1 MLCYEKNRG
10 TLTVRLSGE
19 LDQRCAGQ
27 LRKELDELTID
38 PHIKH
43 LVFDL
48 NDLSFMDSSGIGLM
62 IGRYKQMRRRGGE
75 RLLEPRL
82 VAGSD
87 FHGEQFDA
95 DLLRHRA
102 DGVCLTLPLVE
113 DDVLAHARD
122 CGKLRAV
129 ITCLLE
135 VFSDV
140 CNIAGILFRGG
151 VAVP

>member
-62 IGRYKQMRRRGGE
+62 IGRYKQMRRRGGT
-75 RLLEPRL
+75 
-82 VAGSD
+82 VAV
-87 FHGEQFDA
+87 
-95 DLLRHRA
+95 RRA
-102 DGVCLTLPLVE
+102 DAQV
-113 DDVLAHARD
+113 DKIFRM
-122 CGKLRAV
+122 
-129 ITCLLE
+129 
-135 VFSDV
+135 
-140 CNIAGILFRGG
+140 AGLYQLIEKK
-151 VAVP
+151 A